1 MQNKEYIYWNLQDIV
16 ITLWIKCDKIN
27 IVKDRL
33 AFIVNMECNADEE
46 DKICNPVLV
55 EDEFVLIT
63 KSDIFEQ
70 LNNHA
75 VYIDKNESANDIDS
89 NDQLSLHGNENHT
102 SLDDDT
108 IENQII
114 QVEKEFEHW
123 TKLRRDTILKLRE
136 IAEYIGK

>member
-1 MQNKEYIYWNLQDIV
+1 
-16 ITLWIKCDKIN
+16 
-27 IVKDRL
+27 
-33 AFIVNMECNADEE
+33 MECNAEEE

-63 KSDIFEQ
+63 ESDLSEELEKHTVF
-70 LNNHA
+70 
-75 VYIDKNESANDIDS
+75 IDETESLNDIDS
-89 NDQLSLHGNENHT
+89 NDQLSLHSNENHT

>member
-1 MQNKEYIYWNLQDIV
+1 
-16 ITLWIKCDKIN
+16 
-27 IVKDRL
+27 
-33 AFIVNMECNADEE
+33 MECNSEE
-46 DKICNPVLV
+46 KDKICNPVLV

-63 KSDIFEQ
+63 KSDLSEE
-70 LNNHA
+70 LNKHA
-75 VYIDKNESANDIDS
+75 VYINEYESVNDIEP
-89 NDQLSLHGNENHT
+89 NDQLSVRDKENHT

>member
-1 MQNKEYIYWNLQDIV
+1 MESNSEEKD
-16 ITLWIKCDKIN
+16 KMCD
-27 IVKDRL
+27 
-33 AFIVNMECNADEE
+33 
-46 DKICNPVLV
+46 PVLV

-63 KSDIFEQ
+63 ESDLSEELERHTVF
-70 LNNHA
+70 
-75 VYIDKNESANDIDS
+75 IDEKESLNDIDS
-89 NDQLSLHGNENHT
+89 NDQLTLHCNENHT

>member
-1 MQNKEYIYWNLQDIV
+1 
-16 ITLWIKCDKIN
+16 
-27 IVKDRL
+27 
-33 AFIVNMECNADEE
+33 MECNAEEE
-46 DKICNPVLV
+46 DKICQPVLV

-63 KSDIFEQ
+63 KSDLSEK
-70 LNNHA
+70 LDKHE
-75 VYIDKNESANDIDS
+75 VYIDENESANDIDT
-89 NDQLSLHGNENHT
+89 NDQLSLYGDGNHT
-102 SLDDDT
+102 PLDDDT

>member
-1 MQNKEYIYWNLQDIV
+1 MESNSEEKD
-16 ITLWIKCDKIN
+16 KMCD
-27 IVKDRL
+27 
-33 AFIVNMECNADEE
+33 
-46 DKICNPVLV
+46 PVLV

-63 KSDIFEQ
+63 KSDLSEQ
-70 LNNHA
+70 LDKHA
-75 VYIDKNESANDIDS
+75 VYIDENESTNDIES
-89 NDQLSLHGNENHT
+89 HDQVSLHNKENHT